1 MATSFTDV
9 PVEYEDHGA
18 FVVWDLCEWDGD
30 VETME
35 AINEAWM
42 EVHDPPEKVGTISV
56 FPEDVIV
63 DGELQ
68 SFIADG
74 WNEAGEAV
82 GLEHLA
88 IVGESLAGIAV
99 KSQIEMP
106 DIDVDVFGEVDDAVA
121 WLEDLT
127 N

>member
-1 MATSFTDV
+1 MSTSVADV

-18 FVVWDLCEWDGD
+18 FVVWDLREWNGD

-35 AINEAWM
+35 AINEAWV
-42 EVHDPPEKVGTISV
+42 EVHEPPEKVGTISV

-63 DGELQ
+63 GGELQ

-88 IVGESLAGIAV
+88 IVGESLVGIAV
-99 KSQIEMP
+99 KSQIELP
-106 DIDVDVFGEVDDAVA
+106 DVDVDVFEDTDDAVA
-121 WLEDLT
+121 WLDDLA